1 MRPSYLDLHERGEL
15 ARRAAAAVSRLAEC
29 ACCPRDCKANR
40 LEDETG
46 VCRTGRKAKVASF
59 NLHFGEEA
67 PLVGSGGSGTIFFA
81 NCNLLCSFC
90 QNFDISHH
98 DQGAAE
104 TAPNQLAW
112 IMLEL
117 QDAGAHNINLVTP
130 SHVVPQVLE
139 ALVQAADAGLRLPLV
154 YNTSAYDSLDTLA
167 LLDGV
172 VDIYM
177 PDAKFWDPE
186 RSRRYCSAA
195 DYPERARRAIAEM
208 RRQVGDLALD
218 GRGVA
223 VRGLLARHL
232 VMPGGAAG
240 TPEWMRFLAGLSPET
255 YVNVMDQYRP
265 CGLARNFP
273 ELSRAITAT
282 EYKEALA
289 AAHAAGLRRLDDRC
303 ARLVVRLLDRLG
315 R

>member
-15 ARRAAAAVSRLAEC
+15 ARRAAEAVSRLAEC
-29 ACCPRDCKANR
+29 ACCPRDCRANR

-81 NCNLLCSFC
+81 NCNLLCAFC

-98 DQGAAE
+98 DLGASE

-117 QDAGAHNINLVTP
+117 QGAGAHNINLVTP

-186 RSRRYCSAA
+186 PARRYCSAA
-195 DYPERARRAIAEM
+195 DYPERARQAIAEM
-208 RRQVGDLALD
+208 RRQVGDLVLD
-218 GRGVA
+218 ERGVA
-223 VRGLLARHL
+223 MRGLLARHL
-232 VMPGGAAG
+232 VMPEGAAG

-282 EYKEALA
+282 EYQEALA

-303 ARLVVRLLDRLG
+303 ARLAVRLLGRLG